1 MVYKIY
7 IGLIPN
13 NNFVGY
19 IYIYIYI
26 WVIVRILPK
35 ILSNR

>member
-7 IGLIPN
+7 IGLIPNCFSKKKKRLIPN

-19 IYIYIYI
+19 IYIYIFE
-26 WVIVRILPK
+26 
-35 ILSNR
+35 